1 MSTTTNN
8 PRLADKYKKEVVPA
22 LMKKFSYKT
31 VMQAPRLTKICL
43 NRGVNGAVTDKK
55 LIDVAIDEL
64 TNITGQKAV
73 ATMSKKDISNFKLR
87 KNMPIG
93 ARVTLRG
100 VKMYEFLDR
109 LVSVSLPRV
118 RDFKG
123 INDKA
128 FDGRGNYTLGV
139 TEQIIFPEIDIDKV
153 NKITGLDITFVT
165 TAGTNEEAFELLKE
179 LGMPFKNIKKSEKKF
194 KIMLVHQKMTGHF
207 LIGKWVVKKI
217 SGKSILIPHTIGPIK
232 DDKYNSYIRVIFYLN
247 NGNQLALSD
256 LRKFS
261 KIILGDPDEIENSS
275 DLKMLG
281 PDALSNEFNA
291 KYLSPI
297 LKRKNI
303 PIKTALLDQHI
314 ASGIGNIYADE
325 SLFVSKIHP
334 LIKTRELS
342 QKNVIHLLDSV
353 KKVLKKSLR
362 LRGTSSSDYR
372 DTYGSKGKYHQH
384 RLVYNREGLP
394 CLICKTAIKRIKI
407 GQRSSHF
414 CPHCQKFK

>member
-1 MSTTTNN
+1 MSTTTNT

-64 TNITGQKAV
+64 SNITGQKAV

-179 LGMPFKNIKKSEKKF
+179 LGMPFKNVKKSE
-194 KIMLVHQKMTGHF
+194 
-207 LIGKWVVKKI
+207 
-217 SGKSILIPHTIGPIK
+217 S
-232 DDKYNSYIRVIFYLN
+232 
-247 NGNQLALSD
+247 
-256 LRKFS
+256 
-261 KIILGDPDEIENSS
+261 
-275 DLKMLG
+275 
-281 PDALSNEFNA
+281 
-291 KYLSPI
+291 
-297 LKRKNI
+297 
-303 PIKTALLDQHI
+303 
-314 ASGIGNIYADE
+314 
-325 SLFVSKIHP
+325 
-334 LIKTRELS
+334 
-342 QKNVIHLLDSV
+342 
-353 KKVLKKSLR
+353 
-362 LRGTSSSDYR
+362 
-372 DTYGSKGKYHQH
+372 
-384 RLVYNREGLP
+384 
-394 CLICKTAIKRIKI
+394 
-407 GQRSSHF
+407 
-414 CPHCQKFK
+414 

>member
-55 LIDVAIDEL
+55 LIDIAIDEL
-64 TNITGQKAV
+64 SNITGQKAV

-109 LVSVSLPRV
+109 LVSVSFPRV

-179 LGMPFKNIKKSEKKF
+179 LGMPFKN
-194 KIMLVHQKMTGHF
+194 V
-207 LIGKWVVKKI
+207 
-217 SGKSILIPHTIGPIK
+217 
-232 DDKYNSYIRVIFYLN
+232 N
-247 NGNQLALSD
+247 
-256 LRKFS
+256 
-261 KIILGDPDEIENSS
+261 
-275 DLKMLG
+275 
-281 PDALSNEFNA
+281 
-291 KYLSPI
+291 
-297 LKRKNI
+297 
-303 PIKTALLDQHI
+303 KTD
-314 ASGIGNIYADE
+314 N
-325 SLFVSKIHP
+325 
-334 LIKTRELS
+334 
-342 QKNVIHLLDSV
+342 
-353 KKVLKKSLR
+353 
-362 LRGTSSSDYR
+362 
-372 DTYGSKGKYHQH
+372 
-384 RLVYNREGLP
+384 
-394 CLICKTAIKRIKI
+394 
-407 GQRSSHF
+407 
-414 CPHCQKFK
+414 